1 MDARLVRG
9 MLLHCL
15 LTRPCLVSVQG
26 FNVANRYLIVL
37 YYRPSTMN
45 KKVWPGA
52 GTHGACYLPWLCPA
66 QQ

>member
-1 MDARLVRG
+1 MDARLVCG
-9 MLLHCL
+9 MLPNCL
-15 LTRPCLVSVQG
+15 LTRPCLVPVQG

-45 KKVWPGA
+45 KKVWRGA